1 MHHPSRPSHLH
12 MDGHYSK
19 HILFIESV
27 HILVHLPGAG
37 LSIKTS
43 LEVLHAVQGDEVNK
57 TEDEDNLGTR

>member
-1 MHHPSRPSHLH
+1 
-12 MDGHYSK
+12 MDGHYS
-19 HILFIESV
+19 IIFYLYVVSAQIP
-27 HILVHLPGAG
+27 VHLPGAG